1 MFGNY
6 MIFFLNFYSLGG
18 VSLRNNLLDNLIY
31 VIVIKTMYKEHKK
44 IFQQLIIPKQ
54 KADRKDKTHLGS
66 TMHETVC

>member
-1 MFGNY
+1 M
-6 MIFFLNFYSLGG
+6 
-18 VSLRNNLLDNLIY
+18 
-31 VIVIKTMYKEHKK
+31 KTMYKEHKK